1 VRQCGADGTVIAEA
15 IAILLLQTVCTMNLV
30 GILDLSRG
38 MTLALPLLA
47 TRNMVLNDTSVSA
60 R

>member
-1 VRQCGADGTVIAEA
+1 MM
-15 IAILLLQTVCTMNLV
+15 QTVCTMNLV

-38 MTLALPLLA
+38 MTLALPLLV